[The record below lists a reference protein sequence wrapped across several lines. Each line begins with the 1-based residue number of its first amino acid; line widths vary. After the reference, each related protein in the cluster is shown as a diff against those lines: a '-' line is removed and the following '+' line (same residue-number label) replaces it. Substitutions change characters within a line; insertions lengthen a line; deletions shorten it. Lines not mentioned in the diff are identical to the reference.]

1 MGPIGNVG
9 VLDATHPKRVK
20 LDNPADVPF
29 RRDAGKQ
36 ASGRNGT
43 LAGLSKSPDTQYTF

>member
-1 MGPIGNVG
+1 MGPIENVG
-9 VLDATHPKRVK
+9 VLDATHPKRAK
-20 LDNPADVPF
+20 LDNLADVPF

-43 LAGLSKSPDTQYTF
+43 SAGLSKSSYVQYTL

>member
-1 MGPIGNVG
+1 MGPIQNVG
-9 VLDATHPKRVK
+9 VMDDAHPTRVK
-20 LDNPADVPF
+20 LDNLADVPF

-43 LAGLSKSPDTQYTF
+43 SAGLSKSSDTQYTF